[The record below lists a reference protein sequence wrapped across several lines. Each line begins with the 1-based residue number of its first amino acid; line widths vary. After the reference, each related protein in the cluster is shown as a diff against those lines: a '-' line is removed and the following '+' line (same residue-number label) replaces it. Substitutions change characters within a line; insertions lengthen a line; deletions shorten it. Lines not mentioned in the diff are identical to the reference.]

1 MLRLAETYL
10 KILNSLKNIIFKD
23 ENKGNLQLKYKN
35 SKTAK
40 TVYESLEVD
49 NIGFLESKLK
59 NNTIEYELDNDSLE
73 TFLSTADDLI
83 ASEIVV
89 EKILETTKKE

>member
-1 MLRLAETYL
+1 M
-10 KILNSLKNIIFKD
+10 KI
-23 ENKGNLQLKYKN
+23 KGNLQLKYKN

-40 TVYESLEVD
+40 TVYESLEV
-49 NIGFLESKLK
+49 
-59 NNTIEYELDNDSLE
+59 DNDSLE

>member
-1 MLRLAETYL
+1 M
-10 KILNSLKNIIFKD
+10 KI
-23 ENKGNLQLKYKN
+23 KGKIQLKYKN

-49 NIGFLESKLK
+49 NEGFLNSKLE
-59 NNTIEYELDNDSLE
+59 NNTIEYNLNNNSLGS
-73 TFLSTADDLI
+73 FLSTADDLI

>member
-1 MLRLAETYL
+1 M
-10 KILNSLKNIIFKD
+10 KI
-23 ENKGNLQLKYKN
+23 KGKIQLKYKN

-49 NIGFLESKLK
+49 NKGFLNSQLE
-59 NNTIEYELDNDSLE
+59 NNTIEYNLNNNSLGS
-73 TFLSTADDLI
+73 FLSTADDLI

>member
-1 MLRLAETYL
+1 M
-10 KILNSLKNIIFKD
+10 KI
-23 ENKGNLQLKYKN
+23 KGNLQLKYKN

-83 ASEIVV
+83 ASEIVFLSAPSMRAV
-89 EKILETTKKE
+89 IRCLLVIF

>member
-1 MLRLAETYL
+1 M
-10 KILNSLKNIIFKD
+10 KI
-23 ENKGNLQLKYKN
+23 KGNLQLKYKN

-59 NNTIEYELDNDSLE
+59 NNTIEYVEVKC
-73 TFLSTADDLI
+73 
-83 ASEIVV
+83 IVG
-89 EKILETTKKE
+89 